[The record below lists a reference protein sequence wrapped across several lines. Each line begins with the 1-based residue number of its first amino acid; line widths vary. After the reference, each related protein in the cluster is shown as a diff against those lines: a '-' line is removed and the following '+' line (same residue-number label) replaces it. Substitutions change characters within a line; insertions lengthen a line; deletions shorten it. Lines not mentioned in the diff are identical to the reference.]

1 MFCALLS
8 ALPGGAI
15 AAGGAGGD
23 ETGGVASGAAT
34 GVASGAETATQAAP
48 EAAPIKLPSGQE
60 VTLFQVIWPHADER
74 QGERRLRYRFV
85 APRIARDAARRVDA
99 RAAEDDMLYL
109 CTHVALPALRQDGR
123 QVDEIVIT
131 LMARPVPFGSTD
143 PRVRQFIDT
152 FLPEGDQ
159 CQWEGL

>member
-1 MFCALLS
+1 MIFCALLS
-8 ALPGGAI
+8 ALPGAAR
-15 AAGGAGGD
+15 AAGGA
-23 ETGGVASGAAT
+23 A
-34 GVASGAETATQAAP
+34 TATQAAP
-48 EAAPIKLPSGQE
+48 AAALIPLPSGQV
-60 VTLFQVIWPHADER
+60 VTLFQVIWPRADER
-74 QGERRLRYRFV
+74 RGERRLRYRFV

-99 RAAEDDMLYL
+99 RAVEDDMLHL

-123 QVDEIVIT
+123 QIDEIVIT

-143 PRVRQFIDT
+143 PQVRQFIDT